1 MKHTFFKS
9 LMMPALAAIL
19 LATGCTK
26 KIDDAFANPN
36 ALTKQPVE
44 ELLPGVIS
52 NMAIQ
57 HSANGTL
64 YGPQNDGLYFG
75 RYVQFW
81 ATNGTGNQY
90 DQMGDNFINRS
101 DILGSIWAMHYYGM
115 GANISRIIEWGTEE
129 KKWDYV
135 GVAQAVRAWG
145 WMTLTDTHDDVILRE
160 AFRPEQ

>member
-64 YGPQNDGLYFG
+64 YGPQNDGLYF
-75 RYVQFW
+75 
-81 ATNGTGNQY
+81 AL
-90 DQMGDNFINRS
+90 MK
-101 DILGSIWAMHYYGM
+101 ILGVNGFDFGSRNGRSEPRMLV
-115 GANISRIIEWGTEE
+115 IS
-129 KKWDYV
+129 
-135 GVAQAVRAWG
+135 
-145 WMTLTDTHDDVILRE
+145 
-160 AFRPEQ
+160 